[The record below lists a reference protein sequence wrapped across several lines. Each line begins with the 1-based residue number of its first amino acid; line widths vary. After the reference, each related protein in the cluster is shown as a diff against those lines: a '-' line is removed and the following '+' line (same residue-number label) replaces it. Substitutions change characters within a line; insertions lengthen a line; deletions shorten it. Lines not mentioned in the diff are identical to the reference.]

1 MKVKICYYDTD
12 CGGVVY
18 YANYLKYF
26 EAARTEHFEK
36 SGLILKNLAEKDVM
50 FVVARQEVDYK
61 SPARYADVLEVSSRI
76 TDSSSVKL
84 DFEHEVRNQEDKLIC
99 RGRSLLVCVG
109 RDLRPKAI
117 PEELRK
123 ALKLEEKRA

>member
-1 MKVKICYYDTD
+1 MKVKIYYYDTD

-36 SGLILKNLAEKDVM
+36 AGLILKDEAQKDVM

-61 SPARYADVLEVSSRI
+61 FPARYADLLDVSSTI
-76 TDSSSVKL
+76 IDSSSVKL
-84 DFEHEVRNQEDKLIC
+84 NFEHEVRNQDNKLIC
-99 RGRSLLVCVG
+99 KGRSLMVCVG
-109 RDLRPKAI
+109 CDLRPKAI
-117 PEELRK
+117 PEDLRQK
-123 ALKLEEKRA
+123 LKLE